1 MQRVLREASVAARAM
16 TNRITPIL
24 LALLAAA
31 PALAQLQTP
40 MEVARALGMSD
51 EAIERVKRGE
61 VVVEELEAS
70 SDKDLSLAIV
80 ARIEAPLQK
89 IYEFVETGRLV
100 EISTVTLSVGDI
112 DTSTFSFARMELP
125 DDVLQL
131 LVDDPAGTF
140 HMSGEELAQVA
151 EAAAQGK
158 ARALAAYRGVL
169 SARARAYWAQGIA
182 GIAPYE
188 GKGRSPRVD
197 LGHANDAARK
207 LVHSPAVLAELD
219 AVPSNS
225 PGKAEHRLYWAVQK
239 GRDRAAPV
247 LNHRILYA
255 EGDGQVLIERR
266 FYSGYDYDSLQ
277 IVTGVLPVSE
287 RRCVVF
293 YSNHTY
299 TSQVAGFGGGVKR
312 SIGRKLMQQELV
324 AEMERAQ
331 QAVPGN

>member
-89 IYEFVETGRLV
+89 VYEFVETGRLV

-158 ARALAAYRGVL
+158 ARALAAYQAVL
-169 SARARAYWAQGIA
+169 SARARAYWEQGIA
-182 GIAPYE
+182 GIAPYK

-197 LGHANDAARK
+197 LGHANAAARK